1 MSELILTY
9 SGTRI
14 NINLSFAIALIQKH
28 FDNNEEE
35 FRTICETLMNKLFET
50 GEDELARYIQ
60 AQLFP
65 NTGVDSSRGRTMIP
79 KLAKGGVIKPPIKPV
94 RPMEDVFSIFMTQQ
108 EMILEIEH
116 QKKIIDRLSRKIQNK
131 NKKYRQLQA
140 RKMPP
145 TLYGNKVVIVPD
157 SIANKIMVA
166 DKEFFDM
173 GVI

>member
-1 MSELILTY
+1 
-9 SGTRI
+9 
-14 NINLSFAIALIQKH
+14 
-28 FDNNEEE
+28 
-35 FRTICETLMNKLFET
+35 
-50 GEDELARYIQ
+50 
-60 AQLFP
+60 
-65 NTGVDSSRGRTMIP
+65 MIP

-94 RPMEDVFSIFMTQQ
+94 RPVEDVFSIFMTQQ

>member
-1 MSELILTY
+1 M
-9 SGTRI
+9 
-14 NINLSFAIALIQKH
+14 K
-28 FDNNEEE
+28 
-35 FRTICETLMNKLFET
+35 
-50 GEDELARYIQ
+50 
-60 AQLFP
+60 
-65 NTGVDSSRGRTMIP
+65 IP

-108 EMILEIEH
+108 EMILKIEH

-166 DKEFFDM
+166 DKEFFDR

>member
-1 MSELILTY
+1 
-9 SGTRI
+9 
-14 NINLSFAIALIQKH
+14 
-28 FDNNEEE
+28 
-35 FRTICETLMNKLFET
+35 
-50 GEDELARYIQ
+50 
-60 AQLFP
+60 
-65 NTGVDSSRGRTMIP
+65 MIP

-157 SIANKIMVA
+157 SIANEIMII
-166 DKEFFDM
+166 DEKFFDPYL
-173 GVI
+173 GEK

>member
-1 MSELILTY
+1 MLEETIDLLT
-9 SGTRI
+9 RQM
-14 NINLSFAIALIQKH
+14 L
-28 FDNNEEE
+28 
-35 FRTICETLMNKLFET
+35 
-50 GEDELARYIQ
+50 
-60 AQLFP
+60 
-65 NTGVDSSRGRTMIP
+65 
-79 KLAKGGVIKPPIKPV
+79 
-94 RPMEDVFSIFMTQQ
+94 EDVFSIFMTQQ

>member
-1 MSELILTY
+1 
-9 SGTRI
+9 
-14 NINLSFAIALIQKH
+14 
-28 FDNNEEE
+28 
-35 FRTICETLMNKLFET
+35 
-50 GEDELARYIQ
+50 
-60 AQLFP
+60 
-65 NTGVDSSRGRTMIP
+65 MIP
-79 KLAKGGVIKPPIKPV
+79 KLAKGGVIKSPIKPV

>member
-1 MSELILTY
+1 
-9 SGTRI
+9 
-14 NINLSFAIALIQKH
+14 
-28 FDNNEEE
+28 
-35 FRTICETLMNKLFET
+35 
-50 GEDELARYIQ
+50 
-60 AQLFP
+60 
-65 NTGVDSSRGRTMIP
+65 MIP

-108 EMILEIEH
+108 EMILKIEH

-166 DKEFFDM
+166 DKEFFDRR
-173 GVI
+173 VI

>member
-1 MSELILTY
+1 
-9 SGTRI
+9 
-14 NINLSFAIALIQKH
+14 
-28 FDNNEEE
+28 
-35 FRTICETLMNKLFET
+35 
-50 GEDELARYIQ
+50 
-60 AQLFP
+60 
-65 NTGVDSSRGRTMIP
+65 MIP

-108 EMILEIEH
+108 EMILKIEH

-145 TLYGNKVVIVPD
+145 TLYENKVVIVPD

-166 DKEFFDM
+166 DKEFFDR

>member
-1 MSELILTY
+1 
-9 SGTRI
+9 
-14 NINLSFAIALIQKH
+14 
-28 FDNNEEE
+28 
-35 FRTICETLMNKLFET
+35 
-50 GEDELARYIQ
+50 
-60 AQLFP
+60 
-65 NTGVDSSRGRTMIP
+65 MIP

-157 SIANKIMVA
+157 SIANKIMVV

>member
-1 MSELILTY
+1 
-9 SGTRI
+9 
-14 NINLSFAIALIQKH
+14 
-28 FDNNEEE
+28 
-35 FRTICETLMNKLFET
+35 
-50 GEDELARYIQ
+50 
-60 AQLFP
+60 
-65 NTGVDSSRGRTMIP
+65 MIP
-79 KLAKGGVIKPPIKPV
+79 KLAKGGVIKPPIRPV
-94 RPMEDVFSIFMTQQ
+94 RPMKDVFSIFMTQQ
-108 EMILEIEH
+108 EMILKIEH

-166 DKEFFDM
+166 DKEFFDR

>member
-1 MSELILTY
+1 
-9 SGTRI
+9 
-14 NINLSFAIALIQKH
+14 
-28 FDNNEEE
+28 
-35 FRTICETLMNKLFET
+35 
-50 GEDELARYIQ
+50 
-60 AQLFP
+60 
-65 NTGVDSSRGRTMIP
+65 MIP

-157 SIANKIMVA
+157 SIANKIMVV
-166 DKEFFDM
+166 DKEFFDR

>member
-1 MSELILTY
+1 
-9 SGTRI
+9 
-14 NINLSFAIALIQKH
+14 
-28 FDNNEEE
+28 
-35 FRTICETLMNKLFET
+35 
-50 GEDELARYIQ
+50 
-60 AQLFP
+60 
-65 NTGVDSSRGRTMIP
+65 MIP

-145 TLYGNKVVIVPD
+145 TLYGSKVVVVPE
-157 SIANKIMVA
+157 SIANEIMII
-166 DKEFFDM
+166 DEKFFDPYL
-173 GVI
+173 GEK

>member
-1 MSELILTY
+1 
-9 SGTRI
+9 
-14 NINLSFAIALIQKH
+14 
-28 FDNNEEE
+28 
-35 FRTICETLMNKLFET
+35 
-50 GEDELARYIQ
+50 
-60 AQLFP
+60 
-65 NTGVDSSRGRTMIP
+65 MIP

>member
-1 MSELILTY
+1 
-9 SGTRI
+9 
-14 NINLSFAIALIQKH
+14 
-28 FDNNEEE
+28 
-35 FRTICETLMNKLFET
+35 
-50 GEDELARYIQ
+50 
-60 AQLFP
+60 
-65 NTGVDSSRGRTMIP
+65 MIP

-166 DKEFFDM
+166 DKEFFDR

>member
-1 MSELILTY
+1 
-9 SGTRI
+9 
-14 NINLSFAIALIQKH
+14 
-28 FDNNEEE
+28 
-35 FRTICETLMNKLFET
+35 
-50 GEDELARYIQ
+50 
-60 AQLFP
+60 
-65 NTGVDSSRGRTMIP
+65 MIP

-108 EMILEIEH
+108 EMILKIEH